1 MDITRLCHRRS
12 LLFSPRF
19 QAGPGIEPGPAFRLA
34 TEGKETCS
42 VPDDD
47 ADGTVVVKDER
58 CPHVWTARG
67 MQDFCID
74 GIGQVQSCVRPS
86 IVAL

>member
-47 ADGTVVVKDER
+47 ADGTAVVKDER
-58 CPHVWTARG
+58 CPQFRTGSGAANTEL
-67 MQDFCID
+67 
-74 GIGQVQSCVRPS
+74 
-86 IVAL
+86 ALPLPGSAGRFGDP